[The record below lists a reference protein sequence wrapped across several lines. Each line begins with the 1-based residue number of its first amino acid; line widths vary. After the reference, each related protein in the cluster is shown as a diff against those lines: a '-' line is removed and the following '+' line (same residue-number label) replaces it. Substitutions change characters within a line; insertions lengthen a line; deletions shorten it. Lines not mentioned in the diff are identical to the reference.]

1 MMWPAKLHIYMPPLS
16 HRLGLYGI
24 KSELEDLSLK
34 YTNRETFSKI
44 AHELNATKRE
54 RDRFIADFI
63 APIQKKLEEAGL
75 SFEIKGRTKSIFSI
89 WNKMKKQKA
98 ELKDIY
104 DLFAILRSAGYSYGT
119 RKSRMLASIFHY
131 YGYVSAK
138 SKTSERLAFHP

>member
-1 MMWPAKLHIYMPPLS
+1 MDDIY
-16 HRLGLYGI
+16 
-24 KSELEDLSLK
+24 LK
-34 YTNRETFSKI
+34 YTNRDTFSKI

-104 DLFAILRSAGYSYGT
+104 DLFAIRVVLDTPTEHEKAECWQVYSIITDMYQPNPKRLKDWLSIPKSNGYESLHIT
-119 RKSRMLASIFHY
+119 VWA
-131 YGYVSAK
+131 
-138 SKTSERLAFHP
+138 